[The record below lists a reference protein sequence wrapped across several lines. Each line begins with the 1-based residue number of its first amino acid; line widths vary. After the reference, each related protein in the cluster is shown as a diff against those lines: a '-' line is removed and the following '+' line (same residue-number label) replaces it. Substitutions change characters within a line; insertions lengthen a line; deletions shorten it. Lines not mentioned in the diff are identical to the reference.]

1 MKILHQKTKIDKII
15 LDADEFI
22 SIWKGEKLQDPKYSH
37 FYEDGRIEIS
47 NPDNTISN
55 GEKRKCAIFRKIEVN
70 GMVRL
75 IDENITYPP
84 INISGCIF
92 NDTFQ
97 IQKGTFENFRVGV
110 NPGENIFKKGL
121 NILGGNF
128 NNSAKFGSIGSSNE
142 EKYSSLKIHGGNFT
156 SKVRI
161 WGSKNCEL
169 EITNGIFKG
178 GISLNGNFYDIRI
191 SGGTYYSDVELES
204 LYCEN
209 SLQFIGDAK
218 SKIRTTDI
226 ENEWIDAEFPKF
238 INFIDSGILVL
249 GEIIINKSF
258 IISYIDCNYLK
269 FSIATVKH
277 INSHYS
283 CFIDDLQ
290 LIEFNKDVFIS
301 SRNDLSILINSLTFS
316 SCTTFNSSTIRLD
329 NLNLNSLTIDKHIN
343 LGNFIINNI
352 FVNHYYSSNFENNKK
367 NEIYINKKK
376 FFELLK
382 KINRKAK
389 IYLKL
394 SDLGKTKFFNCNL
407 ADSEV
412 YFESSIVS
420 NIFLIDTK
428 LPNEIASVDNDYNQI
443 KIGYGQ
449 IKKAYLNTGDSLVAN
464 DYLVKEIQSFQNLL
478 KSTKSN
484 KKDRIILSLN
494 KISSNH
500 GQDWFQGLIFT
511 LLSGLLIFLIY
522 ISVIPERPFYWG
534 WSGFNQFWIATK
546 ETLKYFP
553 EFLYPGHSFD
563 FMSKKY
569 LGWTLV
575 IDLIGRIF
583 IGYGIYQTIQSFR
596 KYRMKI

>member
-1 MKILHQKTKIDKII
+1 MEMEKII

-22 SIWKGEKLQDPKYSH
+22 SVWKGDKFQDPNYSL

-47 NPDNTISN
+47 NPDNTITN
-55 GEKRKCAIFRKIEVN
+55 GEERKCIIFRNIEVN
-70 GMVRL
+70 GMINL
-75 IDENITYPP
+75 YDESTIYPP

-97 IQKGTFENFRVGV
+97 IQKGTFENFRIGV

-128 NNSAKFGSIGSSNE
+128 DNYAHFSQLGTSDE
-142 EKYSSLKIHGGNFT
+142 ENQSVLKIHGGIFK

-178 GISLNGNFYDIRI
+178 GISLYGNFYDIKI

-204 LYCEN
+204 LYCDN

-218 SKIRTTDI
+218 SKIRTTDNK
-226 ENEWIDAEFPKF
+226 NEWIDAQFPKF
-238 INFIDSGILVL
+238 LDFIDSGILVL

-258 IISYIDCNYLK
+258 IISYVDCEYLK

-277 INSHYS
+277 LKSHHK

-301 SRNDLSILINSLTFS
+301 SRNDLSILINSLTLN
-316 SCTTFNSSTIRLD
+316 SCTTFKDSTIRLD
-329 NLNLNSLTIDKHIN
+329 NLEVNNLIIDKHIN
-343 LGNFIINNI
+343 LGNFIINDI
-352 FVNHYYSSNFENNKK
+352 FTNHYYSNNFQNYYK
-367 NEIYINKKK
+367 NENYFNQKE
-376 FFELLK
+376 FFESLK
-382 KINRKAK
+382 KVYRKTK
-389 IYLKL
+389 VDLKL
-394 SDLGKTKFFNCNL
+394 SDLGNTKFFNCDL
-407 ADSEV
+407 TESEF
-412 YFESSIVS
+412 YFENSIIC
-420 NIFLIDTK
+420 NIFLIGTK
-428 LPNEIASVDNDYNQI
+428 LPNEIISQDKDYNQI
-443 KIGYGQ
+443 KVGYGQ
-449 IKKAYLNTGDSLVAN
+449 IKKAYLNTGDILVAN
-464 DYLVKEIQSFQNLL
+464 DYLNKEIQSFHNIL
-478 KSTKSN
+478 KNNKSN
-484 KKDRIILSLN
+484 QKDRFILSLN
-494 KISSNH
+494 KLSSNH
-500 GQDWFQGLIFT
+500 GQDWVQGLIFT
-511 LLSGLLIFLIY
+511 LISGLFFFLIY
-522 ISVIPERPFYWG
+522 VSIIPEKPFHWG
-534 WSGFNQFWIATK
+534 WLGYTEFWIAIK

-569 LGWTLV
+569 YGWTLV

-596 KYRMKI
+596 KYKIKI

>member
-1 MKILHQKTKIDKII
+1 MKILHQNTKIDKII

-22 SIWKGEKLQDPKYSH
+22 SIWKGDKLNDPKYSF

-47 NPDNTISN
+47 NTDNSISN
-55 GEKRKCAIFRKIEVN
+55 GEKRKCVVFRKIEVN
-70 GMVRL
+70 GMINL
-75 IDENITYPP
+75 IDDLVVYPP

-92 NDTFQ
+92 NETFQ
-97 IQKGTFENFRVGV
+97 IQKGTFENLRIGV
-110 NPGENIFKKGL
+110 NGGENIFKKGL
-121 NILGGNF
+121 NIIGGNF
-128 NNSAKFGSIGSSNE
+128 DNYVKFGSFGALNE
-142 EKYSSLKIHGGNFT
+142 KNQSALKIHGGNFA

-169 EITNGIFKG
+169 EITNGVFKG

-191 SGGTYYSDVELES
+191 SGGTFYSDVELES

-258 IISYIDCNYLK
+258 IISYIDCEYLK

-277 INSHYS
+277 INPHNN

-301 SRNDLSILINSLTFS
+301 SKNDLSIIINSLTLS
-316 SCTTFNSSTIRLD
+316 SCTTFKDSTIRLD
-329 NLNLNSLTIDKHIN
+329 NLDINNLIIDKHIN
-343 LGNFIINNI
+343 LGNFIINDVFI
-352 FVNHYYSSNFENNKK
+352 NHYYANSYKNYYNNEHYTNYK
-367 NEIYINKKK
+367 I
-376 FFELLK
+376 FFESLK

-389 IYLKL
+389 VYLKL
-394 SDLGKTKFFNCNL
+394 SDLGNTKFFNCNL
-407 ADSEV
+407 TESVV
-412 YFESSIVS
+412 YFESSIIS
-420 NIFLIDTK
+420 EIFLIGTK
-428 LPNEIASVDNDYNQI
+428 LPNEITSENDDYNQI
-443 KIGYGQ
+443 KVGYGQ

-464 DYLVKEIQSFQNLL
+464 DYLNKEIQSFHKIL
-478 KSTKSN
+478 KKTKSN
-484 KKDRIILSLN
+484 KKDSFILSLN
-494 KISSNH
+494 KLSSNH
-500 GQDWFQGLIFT
+500 GQDWVQGLGFT
-511 LLSGLLIFLIY
+511 IISGLLIFLIY
-522 ISVIPERPFYWG
+522 VSVIPEKPFYWG
-534 WSGFNQFWIATK
+534 WSGLSEFWIATK

-563 FMSKKY
+563 FMSKEY
-569 LGWTLV
+569 QGWTLV